1 MNRVNSS
8 YIYNG
13 VDATRREAS
22 NEVSLVLLRYLSRR
36 YYLERRREK
45 KATMKATPSLMNI
58 FKGIIKN
65 GSAVRAQRVIR
76 L

>member
-1 MNRVNSS
+1 MMNRVNSS
-8 YIYNG
+8 WWIYGG

-22 NEVSLVLLRYLSRR
+22 NEVSPSLFISTVLFRGQ
-36 YYLERRREK
+36 EREK
-45 KATMKATPSLMNI
+45 KATMKATRSLMSI

-65 GSAVRAQRVIR
+65 GSAQRVIR